1 MRGLIN
7 YVYQLVGPRIFSVK
21 YEDAVC
27 SGKVMIRPKYMAIC
41 HADQRYYL
49 GKRSA
54 DVLNKKLPMALIHE
68 CCGEVVLD
76 ESGNFKVGQK
86 VVMIPNVVG
95 TKKDGIYEN
104 YLKDSAFLS
113 SGKDGFMREFVILDH
128 DRVVTFT
135 GIKEQVACISEFISV
150 GVHAVNRFIK
160 CSHNYKKTF
169 GVWGDGSLS
178 YTVCNILRN
187 KFPNSRIFV
196 IGKSPMKLSLFSF
209 VDETYLVDELPQ
221 DFEIDH
227 AFECV
232 GGGGSS
238 FAIDDIIKYI
248 NPQGTV
254 MLMGVSESLVPI
266 KTRDILEK
274 GLTFIGSS
282 RSGREDFEGAVKLL
296 QEKNFRSRFEPIL
309 YEDKAVCNVDDIHRV
324 FNNDL
329 NTPFKTV
336 FEWRI

>member
-1 MRGLIN
+1 MRSVIN
-7 YVYQLVGPRIFSVK
+7 YVYQLVGPRVFSVK
-21 YEDAVC
+21 YEDINC
-27 SGKVMIRPKYMAIC
+27 SEKVMIRPRYMAIC

-49 GKRSA
+49 GKRSS
-54 DVLNKKLPMALIHE
+54 DILNKKLPMALIHE

-76 ESGNFKVGQK
+76 KSGKFKIGQK

-95 TKKDGIYEN
+95 TRKDEIYEN

-113 SGKDGFMREFVILDH
+113 SGKDGFMREFVVLDH
-128 DRVVTFT
+128 DRVVPFT

-150 GVHAVNRFIK
+150 GVHAVNRFMK
-160 CSHNYKKTF
+160 CSHKHKKTI
-169 GVWGDGSLS
+169 GIWGDGSLA

-187 KFPNSRIFV
+187 KLPDSKIIV
-196 IGKSPMKLSLFSF
+196 IGKSLMKLSLFSF
-209 VDETYLVDELPQ
+209 ADEVHVVDDLPQ

-238 FAIDDIIKYI
+238 AAIDDIIKYI

-254 MLMGVSESLVPI
+254 MIMGVSENLVPI
-266 KTRDILEK
+266 NTRDVLEK
-274 GLTFIGSS
+274 GLTIIGSS
-282 RSGREDFEGAVKLL
+282 RSGREDFEGAINLL
-296 QEKNFRSRFEPIL
+296 QEENFRNRFEPIL
-309 YEDKAVCNVDDIHRV
+309 YEDEAVCNVDDIHRV

-329 NTPFKTV
+329 NTMFKTV
-336 FEWRI
+336 FEWRL